1 MDVSAALAPVLSANT
16 IATILDNVRKALGT
30 WGGIIVSILGAAALI
45 VAAYKIVSGL
55 MSHGKQP
62 TNWLVVIGLI
72 IVGGLFV
79 TLGFTSWANMTSTGD
94 ANQILNQTVTYSSGG
109 GSGWMGGGGE

>member
-1 MDVSAALAPVLSANT
+1 MDVSIVLGNVLAVNN
-16 IATILDNVRKALGT
+16 IAKILDNVRKSLGT
-30 WGGIIVSILGAAALI
+30 WGGIIITILGAAALI

-79 TLGFTSWANMTSTGD
+79 SLGFSSWAGMTSTGD
-94 ANQILNQTVTYSSGG
+94 ASTILNGSAKYSAAKKDNWANGG
-109 GSGWMGGGGE
+109 AK